1 MEYRIR
7 CPHHE
12 ADETVE
18 VPGNPQVFHGEINC
32 SPPAGQTAGP
42 LKISIIHGLLV
53 DAALSKRS

>member
-12 ADETVE
+12 VDEVLV
-18 VPGNPQVFHGEINC
+18 VPGDPKVYEGEMNC
-32 SPPAGQTAGP
+32 SPPAGKDPLP

-53 DAALSKRS
+53 DAAPPKQT